1 MGTITRHLEV
11 DVPTATAYG
20 WWRGLTRLPQIL
32 PEVRS
37 VEPRASPQLIHW
49 RVQGPAG
56 RLVEWDAKIGE
67 DIPNEK
73 IAWATVNDSP
83 TEAQNV
89 GLVRFDDHGTTTGV
103 EVSVVCQPPAADNG
117 GEAAGPLFANPVR
130 AVEGA
135 LEAFKR
141 VIESP
146 AGADAPPRP
155 RRP

>member
-1 MGTITRHLEV
+1 MGTITRQLEV

-32 PEVRS
+32 PEVQS

-73 IAWATVNDSP
+73 ITWATVKDSP
-83 TEAQNV
+83 TEGQNF
-89 GLVRFDDHGTTTGV
+89 GLVRFDDHGATTGV
-103 EVSVVCQPPAADNG
+103 EVSVVCRPAAEPDS
-117 GEAAGPLFANPVR
+117 EPAAPLFADPVR

-146 AGADAPPRP
+146 AGADAPPR
-155 RRP
+155 RRRF